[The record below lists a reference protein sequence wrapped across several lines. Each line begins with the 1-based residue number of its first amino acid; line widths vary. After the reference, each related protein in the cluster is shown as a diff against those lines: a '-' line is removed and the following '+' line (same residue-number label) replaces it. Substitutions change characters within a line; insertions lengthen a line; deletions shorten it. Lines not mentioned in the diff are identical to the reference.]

1 MLRAIFVL
9 VVTTSSC
16 FATSYTKPE
25 RHDVF
30 SHNRA
35 FVLDVNPKTEVHT
48 VYDVRDRT
56 KPLWSFS
63 KQVWHYPFLLS
74 NDGTVVVTVAW
85 KHVQA
90 EHLADAIGVR
100 FWNRDGEFRTY
111 PLRDLCPDPPKTK
124 DVGVGPI
131 GDFWRTW
138 YFDVNDDGEA
148 FTILTASRILT
159 FRFAD
164 GEMVERSASRWQG
177 REGPP
182 EWMPVALSALAIVSF
197 AAILC
202 RLGRCR
208 RSHSQS

>member
-1 MLRAIFVL
+1 MLRASL
-9 VVTTSSC
+9 MLLVTTSSC
-16 FATSYTKPE
+16 FATSYAKPE

-35 FVLDVNPKTEVHT
+35 FVLDVNPKTEVHI

-63 KQVWHYPFLLS
+63 KPVWHYPFLLS

-85 KHVQA
+85 KHVRA
-90 EHLADAIGVR
+90 EHIAEAIGVE

-111 PLRDLCPDPPKTK
+111 PLRDLCPNPPKTQ
-124 DVGVGPI
+124 DVGHGPI

-138 YFDVNDDGEA
+138 YFDVSDDGEA
-148 FTILTASRILT
+148 FTILTTSRVEHT

-164 GEMVERSASRWQG
+164 GEMVERR
-177 REGPP
+177 REGSSA
-182 EWMPVALSALAIVSF
+182 WMPVALSGLAIVSF
-197 AAILC
+197 AVILC
-202 RLGRCR
+202 RSGRCR
-208 RSHSQS
+208 PTSARN